1 MEFRVGQIKAKCP
14 ACGGTDFSR
23 PDDKY
28 AGPQVNY
35 ACTRCRSVASYSR
48 LISQIGKETMR
59 LRKERSEAEAA
70 APAVQKRQQPRL
82 R

>member
-14 ACGGTDFSR
+14 ACGGTDFHK
-23 PDDKY
+23 PDDQY
-28 AGPQVNY
+28 SGPQVNY

-48 LISQIGKETMR
+48 LIAQIGKESMR
-59 LRKERSEAEAA
+59 LKKERTAEPT
-70 APAVQKRQQPRL
+70 APVQKRQPARL

>member
-14 ACGGTDFSR
+14 ACGSTDFHK

-28 AGPQVNY
+28 SGPQVNY

-48 LISQIGKETMR
+48 LIAQIGKESMR
-59 LRKERSEAEAA
+59 LRKERAGEAA
-70 APAVQKRQQPRL
+70 AQKRQPARL

>member
-14 ACGGTDFSR
+14 ACDGTDFIR
-23 PDDKY
+23 PDDQY
-28 AGPQVNY
+28 TGPQVNY
-35 ACTRCRSVASYSR
+35 ACTRCRSVTSYSR

-59 LRKERSEAEAA
+59 LRKERSAAEAA
-70 APAVQKRQQPRL
+70 DPAPKRQQARL

>member
-14 ACGGTDFSR
+14 ACGGTDFHK

-48 LISQIGKETMR
+48 LIAQIGKESMR
-59 LRKERSEAEAA
+59 LRKERTGEAH
-70 APAVQKRQQPRL
+70 APIQKRQPARL

>member
-14 ACGGTDFSR
+14 ACGGTDFHK

-28 AGPQVNY
+28 NGPQVNY

-48 LISQIGKETMR
+48 LIAQIGKESMR
-59 LRKERSEAEAA
+59 LRNERKTESA
-70 APAVQKRQQPRL
+70 APIQKRQPARL

>member
-14 ACGGTDFSR
+14 ACECTDFNR

-35 ACTRCRSVASYSR
+35 ACTRCRSVTSYSR
-48 LISQIGKETMR
+48 LIAQIGKETMR
-59 LRKERSEAEAA
+59 LRKERSAEAEMGA
-70 APAVQKRQQPRL
+70 QKRQQARL

>member
-14 ACGGTDFSR
+14 ACGSTDFHK

-28 AGPQVNY
+28 SGPQVNY
-35 ACTRCRSVASYSR
+35 ACTRCRSVTSYSR
-48 LISQIGKETMR
+48 LIAQIGKESMR
-59 LRKERSEAEAA
+59 LRKERQAE
-70 APAVQKRQQPRL
+70 PTGPVQKRQPARL

>member
-14 ACGGTDFSR
+14 ACGGTDFNR
-23 PDDKY
+23 PDDNY

-35 ACTRCRSVASYSR
+35 ACTRCRSVTSYSR

-59 LRKERSEAEAA
+59 LRKERSAAEATEGS
-70 APAVQKRQQPRL
+70 QKRQQARL

>member
-14 ACGGTDFSR
+14 ACDCTDFNR

-28 AGPQVNY
+28 SGPQVNY
-35 ACTRCRSVASYSR
+35 SCTRCRSVTSYSR

-59 LRKERSEAEAA
+59 LRKERSAAEAA
-70 APAVQKRQQPRL
+70 AGTQKRQQARL

>member
-14 ACGGTDFSR
+14 ACDGTDFSR

-35 ACTRCRSVASYSR
+35 ACTRCRSVTSYSR
-48 LISQIGKETMR
+48 LIAQIGKETMR
-59 LRKERSEAEAA
+59 LRKERSAEAELTA
-70 APAVQKRQQPRL
+70 QKRQPARL

>member
-14 ACGGTDFSR
+14 ACGGTDFHK
-23 PDDKY
+23 PDDSY
-28 AGPQVNY
+28 SGPQVNY

-48 LISQIGKETMR
+48 LIAQIGKESMR
-59 LRKERSEAEAA
+59 LKKERTAE
-70 APAVQKRQQPRL
+70 PTVPVQKRQPARL